1 MSQIQILCEGY
12 DDRAFLKCWL
22 LHLGAVDLWAQAG
35 FKRKRLKELL
45 SDNGTKANDGDFC
58 VRGQSGIDLVIRPC
72 LGVGE
77 LWAHAETALHDE
89 IVSRILLVCDSD
101 RPAHD
106 PEPAQGRVQRLS
118 QLPSAIPVDLVVWHC
133 GDQPNLPGVPSEQT
147 LERLIC
153 SAIAEAQPETWKLA
167 VEEFLRR
174 EPVFG
179 PNHKN
184 YAHAYWAKFFA
195 HDFDDLYQAV
205 WSQDRFPGVAAQLE
219 ARLRQNG
226 DWDRIASLV
235 DKEDSRR

>member
-1 MSQIQILCEGY
+1 M
-12 DDRAFLKCWL
+12 
-22 LHLGAVDLWAQAG
+22 
-35 FKRKRLKELL
+35 
-45 SDNGTKANDGDFC
+45 
-58 VRGQSGIDLVIRPC
+58 
-72 LGVGE
+72 
-77 LWAHAETALHDE
+77 HAEAALHDE
-89 IVSRILLVCDSD
+89 FVSRVFLVCDSD
-101 RPAHD
+101 RPEHD

-174 EPVFG
+174 EPVHG

-205 WSQDRFPGVAAQLE
+205 WSQNRFPGVAAQLE

-235 DKEDSRR
+235 GGS